1 MAHKPIWTIG
11 KCKVFERVP
20 KVVSKGPET
29 TNTTAIVGN
38 KILIPI
44 FKNIPR
50 LCEGYFLWFILYCI
64 THLTV
69 PSSNLFIKSGR
80 YG

>member
-44 FKNIPR
+44 LKNIPR
-50 LCEGYFLWFILYCI
+50 LCEGYFFVVYTLLHNPFNCTEFKFIY
-64 THLTV
+64 
-69 PSSNLFIKSGR
+69 
-80 YG
+80 